1 LREHKTRKEKN
12 MAKSFIDFILDC
24 EKKGGGVLLREYL
37 ATSSYDEMKKFF
49 VGKGG
54 YVIPDT
60 ELEKLWAAKMGAK
73 YLSIDYEYIN
83 GPGMSY

>member
-1 LREHKTRKEKN
+1 
-12 MAKSFIDFILDC
+12 MAKGFIDFILDC

-37 ATSSYDEMKKFF
+37 ATMNYEELKNFF
-49 VGKGG
+49 TKRDYKIEGE
-54 YVIPDT
+54 
-60 ELEKLWAAKMGAK
+60 ELKKLWDAKAGAK